1 MPTGETYTLPLQQPY
16 PGERLAPDY
25 PAGSVLNTEG
35 TKEERIS
42 VSRMREL
49 SLIAGELVERAE
61 SLGVKRHEFCLLGR
75 FCQQY
80 AER

>member
-1 MPTGETYTLPLQQPY
+1 MPDECARPPVHDY
-16 PGERLAPDY
+16 PGGITGI
-25 PAGSVLNTEG
+25 GSAE
-35 TKEERIS
+35 KERIS

-61 SLGVKRHEFCLLGR
+61 TIGVKRHEFCLFGR
-75 FCQQY
+75 LCQQY

>member
-1 MPTGETYTLPLQQPY
+1 MPDGQAER
-16 PGERLAPDY
+16 PGPIGYASESIPSA
-25 PAGSVLNTEG
+25 EIF
-35 TKEERIS
+35 KKERIS

-61 SLGVKRHEFCLLGR
+61 TIGVKRHEFCLFGR
-75 FCQQY
+75 LCHQY

>member
-1 MPTGETYTLPLQQPY
+1 MPDNEMHAPQPQHPY
-16 PGERLAPDY
+16 PGESA
-25 PAGSVLNTEG
+25 LNTKSA
-35 TKEERIS
+35 KEERIS

-61 SLGVKRHEFCLLGR
+61 TIGVKRHEFCLFGR
-75 FCQQY
+75 LCQQY